1 MEPISAIVGISAL
14 GYFIDQFSREKNFNN
29 NNGYNYDIP
38 VENVS
43 ACAEQYP
50 WNFVESFEDNNVS
63 NQSNKSNK
71 KVSWD
76 MNNNLETNLETN
88 PLTPSSINYPHD
100 IHSINNAGNP
110 PADYLIN
117 SNERPVEDFV
127 VNNMVPF
134 FKGNGTNQDMRGT
147 GVSQA
152 NITSDK
158 FNLGNDHST
167 PNYTTLATF
176 TGYDNT
182 YLHKREAPNFFSPNE
197 RRDRFTIPGEDASA
211 QRPLRDRYTTSI
223 LTKPDEKPFESIKV
237 GPGINVSSDLPNDGQ
252 GFNSGLT
259 NRVMPN
265 NVGAYKLTPLAGR
278 VAGTKYQASNLPT
291 AMPGSGPTFND
302 VLGDNGN
309 NGNNGN
315 NINNGNNSNGN
326 DSGSN
331 LSSIYGVPNNS
342 RGGANR
348 YYTLEERPVTATP
361 GLTQAPMHYS
371 NYVFPSNTDKRT
383 VTNVEFGHSIKIQ

>member
-1 MEPISAIVGISAL
+1 MEPISAIIGVSAL

-29 NNGYNYDIP
+29 NNKYNYEIP
-38 VENVS
+38 VDNVS
-43 ACAEQYP
+43 PCAEQYP
-50 WNFVESFEDNNVS
+50 WNFVESFEDNNSS
-63 NQSNKSNK
+63 NNCDK
-71 KVSWD
+71 KVHWG
-76 MNNNLETNLETN
+76 TNDNPVGN
-88 PLTPSSINYPHD
+88 PLTPTNIQYPQN
-100 IHSINNAGNP
+100 IEAINNAGNP

-117 SNERPVEDFV
+117 SNERPVEDFM

-152 NITSDK
+152 NVTSDK

-197 RRDRFTIPGEDASA
+197 LRDRYTVPGEDASA

-237 GPGINVSSDLPNDGQ
+237 GPGINISAEEPTDGQ

-259 NRVMPN
+259 NRVMPP
-265 NVGAYKLTPLAGR
+265 NVGAYKLTQHTGR

-291 AMPGSGPTFND
+291 SMPGIGPVDNTKESFD
-302 VLGDNGN
+302 GDSKQNM
-309 NGNNGN
+309 
-315 NINNGNNSNGN
+315 
-326 DSGSN
+326 
-331 LSSIYGVPNNS
+331 YGVPSNS

-348 YYTLEERPVTATP
+348 YYTIEDRPLTATP
-361 GLTQAPMHYS
+361 AVTTAPM
-371 NYVFPSNTDKRT
+371 NYAPHIFPSNTNRRS
-383 VTNVEFGHSIKIQ
+383 VTNVEFGHSVKIQ